1 MTAEDRENYLA
12 GQSFKSWLP
21 TVNFFEI
28 NDHVNKAYQ
37 DNNAD

>member
-1 MTAEDRENYLA
+1 MTEEDRQNHLA

-28 NDHVNKAYQ
+28 NEHVNKAYVG
-37 DNNAD
+37 NKAD